1 MFYKH
6 NYKKEKEEEEEKK
19 EKGKVSL
26 IFQKIKDM
34 DRDDFILVLIP
45 VLLLVILFGSWTNKK
60 AVDIKA
66 PKTMVQSQI
75 VTQQNINKSEEI
87 YLNETAKLNLQNFEV
102 YISKEVPNRGVIFM
116 KASDFIKNNTKI
128 ILYDDVK
135 NVKISGNPEILK
147 KLNVSISTSNKIN
160 FNTES
165 INIEL
170 DHNQKNNSILS
181 VELNTAILDKEQ
193 LISDTPL
200 INIRY
205 IESYAD

>member
-1 MFYKH
+1 MLKRKQH
-6 NYKKEKEEEEEKK
+6 QNEKEKE
-19 EKGKVSL
+19 KGF
-26 IFQKIKDM
+26 IQKIKKI
-34 DRDDFILVLIP
+34 RDIDGYTVILIMVPI
-45 VLLLVILFGSWTNKK
+45 LLVILLSSYAISIYRTNKK
-60 AVDIKA
+60 AVD
-66 PKTMVQSQI
+66 KTVVQNQV

-181 VELNTAILDKEQ
+181 VELNTALLDKEQ

>member
-1 MFYKH
+1 MLKRKQH
-6 NYKKEKEEEEEKK
+6 QNEKEKE
-19 EKGKVSL
+19 KGF
-26 IFQKIKDM
+26 IQKIKKI
-34 DRDDFILVLIP
+34 RDIDGYTVILIMVPI
-45 VLLLVILFGSWTNKK
+45 LLVILLSSYAISIYRTNKK
-60 AVDIKA
+60 AVD
-66 PKTMVQSQI
+66 KTVVQNQV

-181 VELNTAILDKEQ
+181 VELNTSLLDKEQ